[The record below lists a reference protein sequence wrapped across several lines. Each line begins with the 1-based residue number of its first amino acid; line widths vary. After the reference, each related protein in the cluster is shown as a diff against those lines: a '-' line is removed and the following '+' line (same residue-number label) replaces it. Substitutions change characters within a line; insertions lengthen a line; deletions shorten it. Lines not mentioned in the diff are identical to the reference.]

1 MVLPQLNSR
10 KLAAPILPVKAIA
23 SPVDS
28 HDMSNG
34 TAPVEL
40 TKAGSTPAP
49 ILPVK
54 AIASP
59 VDSHDMQGFLSFL
72 KY

>member
-1 MVLPQLNSR
+1 
-10 KLAAPILPVKAIA
+10 VKAIA